1 MNAPF
6 SIHDVL
12 CREQFLAFAINAFGI
27 VNPGRRMALSV
38 AVLATAAGIDR
49 VLRGESRRLLITVPP
64 RSGKSLLA
72 SIALP
77 AFCLGKDP
85 RSRIIAAS
93 YSADLAAKLARDCRL
108 VMRHESYRRFFPDT
122 TLAGKNTE
130 TELETSQGGFRF
142 ATSVGG
148 TLTGRGGNLIVI
160 DDPMKPDEAASRT
173 SRDKVLE
180 WFRATVQSRLDDK
193 SADKIIVVMQRLH
206 EDDLAGHLI
215 EMGGWD
221 HICLPAIAEHD
232 EQVDIGGG
240 RTLLRKAGSL
250 LDTKRE
256 PPEVLDEL
264 KRNLG
269 TAAFQAQYQQ
279 RPAPAAG
286 TMIKREW
293 LRTYS
298 RLPPLAPTDIIVH
311 SWDTAQKT
319 AAQNDYSVG
328 TLWRLTGSDAYLL
341 NVVRGRFDYP
351 ALKRTVRQQYYEQ
364 KPNTILIEDAGVG
377 TALAQEL
384 RREGFPIVPA
394 SIKGLDKVTRM
405 SVHSAKIEQGR
416 LYLPER
422 AVWLGDF
429 VSELLAFPNGRHDD
443 QVDTISQ
450 LFAWMEQR
458 RSKVLVSTYRR
469 T

>member
-1 MNAPF
+1 VNAPF
-6 SIHDVL
+6 SIHDML
-12 CREQFLAFAINAFGI
+12 CREQFLAFAIYAFSF
-27 VNPGRRMALSV
+27 VYPGRRMALSV
-38 AVLATAAGIDR
+38 AVLATATGIDR
-49 VLRGESRRLLITVPP
+49 VLHGESRRLLITVPP

-130 TELETSQGGFRF
+130 MELETSQGGFRF

-148 TLTGRGGNLIVI
+148 TLTGRGGNLIVV
-160 DDPMKPDEAASRT
+160 DDPMKPDEAASRA

-215 EMGGWD
+215 EMGGWN

-232 EQVDIGGG
+232 EHVDIGGG

-250 LDTKRE
+250 LDTTRE
-256 PPEVLDEL
+256 PLEVLDEL

-279 RPAPAAG
+279 RPVPAEG

-298 RLPPLAPTDIIVH
+298 RLPPLAPTDLIVH

-328 TLWRLTGSDAYLL
+328 TIWRLSGPDAYLL
-341 NVVRGRFDYP
+341 NVVRGRFDFP
-351 ALKRTVRQQYYEQ
+351 TLKHKVRQQFYEQ
-364 KPNTILIEDAGVG
+364 KPRTILIEDTGVG

-384 RREGFPIVPA
+384 HRERLPIIAMPLL
-394 SIKGLDKVTRM
+394 GLDKISRM
-405 SVHSAKIEQGR
+405 SVQSVKIEQGR
-416 LYLPER
+416 LFLPER
-422 AVWLGDF
+422 AAWLGDF

-443 QVDTISQ
+443 QVDTVSQ
-450 LFAWMEQR
+450 LFAWMDRR
-458 RSKVLVSTYRR
+458 RSNVLVGTYGP

>member
-1 MNAPF
+1 MSAPF
-6 SIHDVL
+6 SFHDEL
-12 CREQFLAFAINAFGI
+12 CRSQFLAFAVNAFGI
-27 VNPGRRMALSV
+27 VNPGRRMNLNV
-38 AVLATAAGIDR
+38 AVLGIAAGLDH
-49 VLRGESRRLLITVPP
+49 VLRDKSRRLLITVPP

-122 TLAGKNTE
+122 ILAGKNTE
-130 TELETSQGGFRF
+130 MELETSQGGFRF

-148 TLTGRGGNLIVI
+148 TLTGRGGNLIVV

-256 PPEVLDEL
+256 PVEVLDEL

-279 RPAPAAG
+279 RPVPAEGA
-286 TMIKREW
+286 MIKREW

-298 RLPPLAPTDIIVH
+298 RLPPFAPTDIIVH

-319 AAQNDYSVG
+319 AAQNDFSVG
-328 TLWRLTGSDAYLL
+328 TIWRLSGPDAYLL
-341 NVVRGRFDYP
+341 NVVRGRFDFP
-351 ALKRTVRQQYYEQ
+351 TLKHKVRQQFYQQ
-364 KPNTILIEDAGVG
+364 KPRTILIEDTGVG

-384 RREGFPIVPA
+384 HREGLPIIAMPLL
-394 SIKGLDKVTRM
+394 GLDKISRM
-405 SVHSAKIEQGR
+405 SVQSAKIEQGR
-416 LYLPER
+416 LFLPER

-429 VSELLAFPNGRHDD
+429 LSELLAFPNGRHDD
-443 QVDTISQ
+443 QVDTVSQ
-450 LFAWMEQR
+450 LFAWMDR
-458 RSKVLVSTYRR
+458 RQSKVLVGRYGPT
-469 T
+469 